1 MAYVDGYVVPV
12 PNMPMEAMPF
22 DDKRKFRGG
31 FKPMVSL
38 VR

>member
-1 MAYVDGYVVPV
+1 MAYVDGYGVPV
-12 PNMPMEAMPF
+12 PLAERAAPF
-22 DDKRKFRGG
+22 DDKRMFWGG